1 MSAPLRRRIDP
12 SPVRGRVEGSD
23 TVLYILGAGRSGS
36 TLLEILLGNLE
47 GYFSVGEIRFFWQY
61 LGIPD
66 LLCGCGELLE
76 GCPVWTEVRSGLSRS
91 MSEVEQRRVARLA
104 RRLDRSRQLPWI
116 SAGLLPRVSG
126 YRRLAGATARLYR
139 EIRRVSGCR
148 VLVDSSKVPSHLD
161 LLLRSPG
168 LDVRALHLVRDGRA
182 VAYSWSRRQK
192 RELARGADEA
202 RIPRH
207 SLVRALITWMVENAF
222 ARRIGK
228 GASEYT
234 LMRYEDFVAEP
245 AATLERALEQL
256 GLGGPDLRRSDGRTF
271 EVAPTHSVGGNPM
284 RFTTR
289 RSIEIRDREE
299 WRRQLPGSV
308 RLFLGVLAAPSLLR
322 YGYRL

>member
-1 MSAPLRRRIDP
+1 
-12 SPVRGRVEGSD
+12 
-23 TVLYILGAGRSGS
+23 VLYILGAGRSGS
-36 TLLEILLGNLE
+36 TLLEILLGNLD

-61 LGIPD
+61 RGIPD

-76 GCPVWTEVRSGLSRS
+76 KCSVWTEVRSGLSSS
-91 MSEVEQRRVARLA
+91 MSEVEQRGVARLA

-126 YRRLAGATARLYR
+126 YRRLVGATARLYR
-139 EIRRVSGCR
+139 EVRRVSGCR

-168 LDVRALHLVRDGRA
+168 LDVRVLHLVRDGRA
-182 VAYSWSRRQK
+182 VAYSWNRRQK
-192 RELARGADEA
+192 RELALGADEA

-228 GASEYT
+228 GASAYT

-245 AATLERALEQL
+245 AATLEGALVQL
-256 GLGGPDLRRSDGRTF
+256 GLGGTDIRRSNGRTF

-289 RSIEIRDREE
+289 SSIEIRDRDE
-299 WRRQLPGSV
+299 WRRRLPGSV
-308 RLFLGVLAAPSLLR
+308 RLLLGVLAAPSLLR